1 MAALQKGEERMPDLS
16 TKYMGLTL
24 RNPIIVASSGLTK
37 SVSKIVD
44 CEKSGAGAVVI
55 KSMFEEVLAQAD
67 YHIAESAP
75 YHAEAYDYL
84 RSQLELQYGTREYC
98 DLIQEAKKQVSIP
111 VIASINCLSSKWW
124 IDYAGQFQEAGAD
137 ALELNVFKTATN
149 PQEDSAAIENMY
161 FDIIEGV
168 KKQVSIPVA
177 LKIGIYFTALPQF
190 VAQLAKKGADGV
202 VLFNRFTE
210 PDIDVDKLALTTTF
224 SFSTS
229 HEIYKPLRWTALL
242 AGQVGCDISATTGV
256 KSANDV
262 IKLLLAGASTV
273 QIASLLYQK
282 GVDRLA
288 EIVDELRG
296 WMAAHNF
303 ERIADFQGSLSF
315 TQASSPQTF
324 LRSQFMEKIR
334 GVE

>member
-1 MAALQKGEERMPDLS
+1 MPDLS

-24 RNPIIVASSGLTK
+24 RNPIIAASSGLTK

-55 KSMFEEVLAQAD
+55 KSVFEEVLAQAD
-67 YHIAESAP
+67 YHIAESASI
-75 YHAEAYDYL
+75 HAEAYDYL
-84 RSQLELQYGTREYC
+84 RSQLEMQYGPREYC

-111 VIASINCLSSKWW
+111 VIASINCISSKWW
-124 IDYAGQFQEAGAD
+124 IDYAKQFQDAGAD
-137 ALELNVFKTATN
+137 ALELNVFKTATDTA
-149 PQEDSAAIENMY
+149 EDGAAIEKIY

-210 PDIDVDKLALTTTF
+210 PDIDVDNLALTTTF

-229 HEIYKPLRWTALL
+229 YDIYKPLRWTALL
-242 AGQVGCDISATTGV
+242 AGNVGCDISATTGV

-273 QIASLLYQK
+273 QIASLLYQR

-288 EIVDELRG
+288 EIVAELKA
-296 WMAAHNF
+296 WMAVHHF
-303 ERIADFQGSLSF
+303 ERISDFQGRLSF
-315 TQASSPQTF
+315 KRSNSPQTF